1 MTLLFQSAYHECMTI
16 LDLKDKLYTST
27 EVANILGVSL
37 RSVYRYLEEDKLSA
51 DVKTATGRHRF
62 SRQNIMDFLYP
73 DRSNE
78 VKKAPSV
85 PAGRKATIQDVEEVE
100 STSDSTEAS
109 TTETK
114 ARKPSMDTNKN
125 DINFVDTSVY
135 EKEEKEE
142 QKIQE
147 DEESEP
153 VDWLARFRA
162 AAEKYRNEQAA
173 DSMKEEDV
181 NPSKPETNTTAS
193 EKTID
198 SFIPKYEE
206 VVIEEKSEYY
216 YLSGIG
222 GLKDIA
228 QGLDKAAKKA
238 SVDYVFTMDAG
249 LSLFKPIRPFS
260 VIHAYVRPQDREY
273 FEKTLKLTEVSKSS
287 AQLCLLMS
295 DEKDLY
301 SSKAEMYGLSVV
313 SKERLKLD
321 LISNGEKDLVSELDN
336 LA

>member
-1 MTLLFQSAYHECMTI
+1 MTI

-37 RSVYRYLEEDKLSA
+37 RSVYRYLEENKLNA

-78 VKKAPSV
+78 VKKIPNIPTNRRTLQEEPDVVNQSLHTNKQFDDMAKSTKEDVRVDRHDMSEVASQIEEEEV
-85 PAGRKATIQDVEEVE
+85 PAVQ
-100 STSDSTEAS
+100 STPNDD
-109 TTETK
+109 ET
-114 ARKPSMDTNKN
+114 
-125 DINFVDTSVY
+125 
-135 EKEEKEE
+135 
-142 QKIQE
+142 
-147 DEESEP
+147 EP

-162 AAEKYRNEQAA
+162 AAEKYRNEQASVGVT
-173 DSMKEEDV
+173 DEEPV
-181 NPSKPETNTTAS
+181 RATRKTNEAPVI

-206 VVIEEKSEYY
+206 VVIEEKAEYY

-301 SSKAEMYGLSVV
+301 ASKAEMYGLSVV
-313 SKERLKLD
+313 SKDRLKLD

>member
-1 MTLLFQSAYHECMTI
+1 MTI

-37 RSVYRYLEEDKLSA
+37 RSVYRYLEEDKLTA

-73 DRSNE
+73 TKSNDIKESANTSRNEKSSDNISDTVNRDTVQAKHTKDAVENNTSDDE
-78 VKKAPSV
+78 VKISSKDVSET
-85 PAGRKATIQDVEEVE
+85 KEDVEV
-100 STSDSTEAS
+100 SHVTKSDVDIDNVVTDE
-109 TTETK
+109 
-114 ARKPSMDTNKN
+114 DT
-125 DINFVDTSVY
+125 
-135 EKEEKEE
+135 
-142 QKIQE
+142 
-147 DEESEP
+147 EP

-173 DSMKEEDV
+173 TSSSQTID
-181 NPSKPETNTTAS
+181 TNTQETEQTTS
-193 EKTID
+193 TDTID

-206 VVIEEKSEYY
+206 VVVDEKSEYY

-228 QGLDKAAKKA
+228 QGIDKAAKKA
-238 SVDYVFTMDAG
+238 SVDYAFTMDAG

-260 VIHAYVRPQDREY
+260 LIHAYVRPQDRDF
-273 FEKTLKLTEVSKSS
+273 FEKSLKLTEVSKNS
-287 AQLCLLMS
+287 AQLCLIVS
-295 DEKDLY
+295 DDRDLY
-301 SSKAEMYGLSVV
+301 SSKSEMYGLSVV

-321 LISNGEKDLVSELDN
+321 LISNGEKDLVSELDTI
-336 LA
+336 A

>member
-1 MTLLFQSAYHECMTI
+1 MLNIYYAILNASKKLIFDGGRFSINNSRQRTWRHNIMKKLFLFVSAI
-16 LDLKDKLYTST
+16 LFFAILIFVIWTKLFYVKVNVALEPKIVVQNEIGIHVDRHDMS
-27 EVANILGVSL
+27 EVASQI
-37 RSVYRYLEEDKLSA
+37 EE
-51 DVKTATGRHRF
+51 
-62 SRQNIMDFLYP
+62 
-73 DRSNE
+73 E
-78 VKKAPSV
+78 EV
-85 PAGRKATIQDVEEVE
+85 PAVQ
-100 STSDSTEAS
+100 ST
-109 TTETK
+109 
-114 ARKPSMDTNKN
+114 PN
-125 DINFVDTSVY
+125 
-135 EKEEKEE
+135 
-142 QKIQE
+142 
-147 DEESEP
+147 DEETEP

-173 DSMKEEDV
+173 VGVTDEEPV
-181 NPSKPETNTTAS
+181 RATRKTNEAPVI

-206 VVIEEKSEYY
+206 VVIEEKAEYY

-301 SSKAEMYGLSVV
+301 ASKAEMYGLSVV

>member
-1 MTLLFQSAYHECMTI
+1 MTLLLQFDYHECMTI

-37 RSVYRYLEEDKLSA
+37 RSVYRYLEEDKLNA

-78 VKKAPSV
+78 VKRVPNVVENRKTVVEDVKEVKIAAEAVDSDALSSKAYKS
-85 PAGRKATIQDVEEVE
+85 AINTDK
-100 STSDSTEAS
+100 S
-109 TTETK
+109 
-114 ARKPSMDTNKN
+114 
-125 DINFVDTSVY
+125 DINFLDSS
-135 EKEEKEE
+135 EIEEKE
-142 QKIQE
+142 QNAHDIQNDE
-147 DEESEP
+147 DSEP

-162 AAEKYRNEQAA
+162 AAEKYKNEQAA
-173 DSMKEEDV
+173 DNMKEEV
-181 NPSKPETNTTAS
+181 NATKPETISTQA

-206 VVIEEKSEYY
+206 VVIEEKGEYF

-238 SVDYVFTMDAG
+238 SVDYAFTMDAG

-295 DEKDLY
+295 DEKELY